1 MLYFVIRLIANAIAV
16 ALTVLLTPGV
26 DLQPNVT
33 GLLYT
38 ALGLVLLGLFFGL
51 INSFVRPLALL
62 ITGRL
67 VIGTMGLF
75 TLIINGLFFYLLF
88 FIAPDFLVVS
98 EPIFLRS
105 ILAGAMMALFVIL
118 LEALFGLDSP
128 VIDGSGESKFYW
140 RWLAKV
146 PPDYRKT
153 IVANLRLKQDYD
165 TIRRFGLDIMVDF
178 TPLAGFRRFWQR
190 LIYPHKRVV
199 IEESA
204 PETVRL
210 MLQEL
215 GPTFVK
221 LGQMAASR
229 SEILPPEWQ
238 AELSLLHRSDEQLRH
253 NPQKWHKLL
262 EPQQIDLRSKC
273 RYSNPA

>member
-1 MLYFVIRLIANAIAV
+1 M
-16 ALTVLLTPGV
+16 
-26 DLQPNVT
+26 
-33 GLLYT
+33 GLL
-38 ALGLVLLGLFFGL
+38 FGL

-75 TLIINGLFFYLLF
+75 TLIINGLLFVFLAYL
-88 FIAPDFLVVS
+88 APDVLWIKN
-98 EPIFLRS
+98 PILLRS
-105 ILAGAMMALFVIL
+105 ILAGALIALFVIVV
-118 LEALFGLDSP
+118 EALFGLDSP

-140 RWLAKV
+140 RWLSKV
-146 PPDYRKT
+146 PPDYRTT

-165 TIRRFGLDIMVDF
+165 TIRRFGLDILVDL
-178 TPLAGFRRFWQR
+178 TPLASFRRFWQR
-190 LIYPHKRVV
+190 LIYPNQQVV

-238 AELSLLHRSDEQLRH
+238 AGLASCTPRWILSHMKKSIASSCKSWVPLLMRFSLPLIPNR
-253 NPQKWHKLL
+253 
-262 EPQQIDLRSKC
+262 
-273 RYSNPA
+273 